1 MMLILAVDG
10 VFLEIF
16 KRIVHPT
23 HIPFKIET
31 ETSFRSGFGNSW
43 KRGRLL
49 GNHQCARVVFMND
62 FVRLTEE
69 IDRFKV
75 FASAVLIRYPFPI
88 FAGVIEVKHRG
99 YGIYT
104 EAIDVIA
111 FAPGKCTSD
120 KETSDFVTTVV
131 KNQSAPVLVK
141 TLTWISVLVESRTV
155 KFRKCKTISR
165 KVSRHPVHNH
175 ADSVLVKRIDKEH
188 KVLRRPE
195 TISRREEPRHLITP
209 RTIEGMLG

>member
-23 HIPFKIET
+23 HVPFKIET
-31 ETSFRSGFGNSW
+31 KTSFGSGFGHSR

-49 GNHQCARVVFMND
+49 SNHQCAWVVFMNYV
-62 FVRLTEE
+62 VRLTEK
-69 IDRFKV
+69 IDSFKV
-75 FASAVLIRYPFPI
+75 FASAVLIRHPFPV
-88 FAGVIEVKHRG
+88 FAGVIEVEHRG
-99 YGIYT
+99 DRIHT

-120 KETSDFVTTVV
+120 KETSDFVTSVV
-131 KNQSAPVLVK
+131 KDQSAPVLVE
-141 TLTWISVLVESRTV
+141 TLTWISVLVERRTV
-155 KFRKCKTISR
+155 KFSKCKTIGR

-175 ADSVLVKRIDKEH
+175 AYSVLVKRID
-188 KVLRRPE
+188 
-195 TISRREEPRHLITP
+195 
-209 RTIEGMLG
+209 